1 MKTERLGW
9 LAAAAFAGAILGM
22 GFKAPVDKTGTVDVI
37 KVFKDS
43 DYAKTQNENLQL
55 QVAERRDVVTFVQA
69 NRNMKPEDAD
79 KLRILSTKDKPTPAD
94 KDDITRIKNDAHA
107 DEQKAEALQTKD
119 KPTPAEL
126 TQIEDYTKRKDA
138 TGQRLEKWRQEF
150 NDELTQQQEKMNQ
163 EALVRV
169 RQVVQQVAHD
179 QGYTVVFAQEVAPYC
194 ANDLTADALKAMNAR
209 K

>member
-22 GFKAPVDKTGTVDVI
+22 GFKAPGDKTGTVDVI

-126 TQIEDYTKRKDA
+126 TQ
-138 TGQRLEKWRQEF
+138 EF